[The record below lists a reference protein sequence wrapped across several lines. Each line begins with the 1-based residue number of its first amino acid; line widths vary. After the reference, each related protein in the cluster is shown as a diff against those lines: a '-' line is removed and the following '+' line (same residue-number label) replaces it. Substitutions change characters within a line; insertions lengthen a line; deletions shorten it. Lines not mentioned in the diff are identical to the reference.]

1 MIDALG
7 RDVDYLRLSLT
18 DRCSLRCIYC
28 MPEEGVPPR
37 PRGEMLPLEELF
49 RLAWLM
55 TEHAGIR
62 RIRLTGGEP
71 LERRGAVEITRWLS
85 SLGLRELTMTTNGLA
100 LPEYAGP
107 LAGAGLDRVNV
118 SLDSLDDARLA
129 RITGRDVTRGMVEEA
144 IDAARQAGLGPVR
157 VNCVVLGG
165 LNDDEL
171 PDFLEWGMDL
181 GVMVRFIEHMPSAR
195 ASGEPVR
202 AAEILGKVSVLG
214 EPVPLETAPGS
225 THRLWGIRGTCM
237 EFGLIAPFSDDMCRV
252 CSRVRLTSS
261 GILLT
266 CLAEGEGT
274 DLGAMVREGADEASI
289 VNAVR
294 KAVYAKPERMGEC
307 GRVEMWR
314 IGG

>member
-1 MIDALG
+1 
-7 RDVDYLRLSLT
+7 
-18 DRCSLRCIYC
+18 
-28 MPEEGVPPR
+28 
-37 PRGEMLPLEELF
+37 
-49 RLAWLM
+49 
-55 TEHAGIR
+55 
-62 RIRLTGGEP
+62 
-71 LERRGAVEITRWLS
+71 
-85 SLGLRELTMTTNGLA
+85 
-100 LPEYAGP
+100 
-107 LAGAGLDRVNV
+107 
-118 SLDSLDDARLA
+118 
-129 RITGRDVTRGMVEEA
+129 
-144 IDAARQAGLGPVR
+144 VR